1 MRQQHSIH
9 IRQASAHDLEAIARV
24 LVDTW
29 RTTFGG
35 LLSDE
40 FLEGMSY
47 DHQRERH
54 ARTMASPKVAY
65 FVAVDSRT
73 NKVIGFANGRSNRN
87 SEYPYCGEL
96 YAVYVREEFQRRGIG
111 NRLFCAGTDCLRKD

>member
-87 SEYPYCGEL
+87 SQYPYCGEP
-96 YAVYVREEFQRRGIG
+96 YAIYIREESATRHRQKTVLCRR
-111 NRLFCAGTDCLRKD
+111 APTT